1 MTPAARNDAKDT
13 LLHPRRLISFQHASP
28 WWARWDQEAAVTS
41 EPDSAYEGRR
51 DFVQLPDAD
60 KQRMARL
67 YEEVQGRLREM
78 SLIVARNLGMEIS
91 ERTKVMLRP
100 VDIQAASTHDE
111 PTTSSNGQ
119 VEVHCTETSPHHF
132 ECGCYDYQAGTCGPC

>member
-1 MTPAARNDAKDT
+1 LTTAP
-13 LLHPRRLISFQHASP
+13 HGPYGGP
-28 WWARWDQEAAVTS
+28 
-41 EPDSAYEGRR
+41 GG
-51 DFVQLPDAD
+51 FVQLPDGD

-100 VDIQAASTHDE
+100 VTVAPDQSASHDE
-111 PTTSSNGQ
+111 PTTSSDGQ

>member
-1 MTPAARNDAKDT
+1 MTTAPE
-13 LLHPRRLISFQHASP
+13 SP
-28 WWARWDQEAAVTS
+28 DGGPHGLVE
-41 EPDSAYEGRR
+41 
-51 DFVQLPDAD
+51 LPDAD

-100 VDIQAASTHDE
+100 VDIRADPASTSDE
-111 PTTSSNGQ
+111 PTTSSDDH
-119 VEVHCTETSPHHF
+119 VEVHCTETSPGHF
-132 ECGCYDYQAGTCGPC
+132 ECGCYDYDAGTCGPC

>member
-1 MTPAARNDAKDT
+1 LTTASEGPYGG
-13 LLHPRRLISFQHASP
+13 LHN
-28 WWARWDQEAAVTS
+28 
-41 EPDSAYEGRR
+41 
-51 DFVQLPDAD
+51 FVELPDAD
-60 KQRMARL
+60 RQRMARL

-100 VDIQAASTHDE
+100 VDVPTDAAATRDE

-119 VEVHCTETSPHHF
+119 VEVHCTETSPGHF
-132 ECGCYDYQAGTCGPC
+132 ECGCYDYRAGTCGPC